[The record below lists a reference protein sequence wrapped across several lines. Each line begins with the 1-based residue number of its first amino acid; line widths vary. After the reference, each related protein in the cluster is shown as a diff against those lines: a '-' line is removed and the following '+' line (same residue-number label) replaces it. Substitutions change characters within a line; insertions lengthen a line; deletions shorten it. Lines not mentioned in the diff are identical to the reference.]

1 MVPVNSWIPVATA
14 RSYLVPLNSWTP
26 FATQRVFTYVLLA
39 IMLEEARHGC
49 HSGDQLAIH
58 LTMLSNPQTKKHVE
72 WHQHSVFVGVHSM
85 TQSHFSP
92 MSAGITQKEPSCWAL
107 VPEFC
112 RAFYRSNYSSAQS
125 MHHRNSWGQGY
136 HYQLLCITQCI
147 NKTADGQTS
156 LSVTLLQLP
165 CTFRHHCQLLYIQ
178 TSLSVAVH
186 YSMHHRNSCRSDITV
201 SYTFTVTL
209 YIQTS
214 LSVTVHH
221 SMHQRNSWWSDI
233 TVSYGTFRHHCQ
245 LLYIQTSLSVTV
257 HSDITVSYCTFR
269 QHCQLLCIT
278 QCTTETADGE
288 TSLSVTVHSDI
299 IVSYCTFRH
308 HCQLL
313 WITVF
318 ISQFGLAVRH

>member
-1 MVPVNSWIPVATA
+1 
-14 RSYLVPLNSWTP
+14 
-26 FATQRVFTYVLLA
+26 
-39 IMLEEARHGC
+39 MLEEARHGC

-165 CTFRHHCQLLYIQ
+165 CTFRHHCQLL
-178 TSLSVAVH
+178 
-186 YSMHHRNSCRSDITV
+186 CITQC
-201 SYTFTVTL
+201 TRETADG
-209 YIQTS
+209 QTS
-214 LSVTVHH
+214 LSVTVH
-221 SMHQRNSWWSDI
+221 SDI
-233 TVSYGTFRHHCQ
+233 TVSYCTFRHHCQ

-257 HSDITVSYCTFR
+257 HSDITVSCCALLNAPQKQLTVR
-269 QHCQLLCIT
+269 HHCQLLYI
-278 QCTTETADGE
+278 Q

-299 IVSYCTFRH
+299 TVSYCES
-308 HCQLL
+308 L
-313 WITVF
+313 
-318 ISQFGLAVRH
+318 SS